1 MIHGERVYGTRMLHT
16 LWLSKLRAHACLPT
30 TGDPPPRGT
39 SRRHGGGA
47 ELEPEWLRLTPGKS
61 QVEKYRREERRHR
74 DIIDGI
80 RLKIEAKTKRLTDA
94 FRKFDENSDGVVSYS
109 EFRAGLFNLG
119 AID

>member
-1 MIHGERVYGTRMLHT
+1 MENFSVLASHRSPREPI
-16 LWLSKLRAHACLPT
+16 
-30 TGDPPPRGT
+30 PPM
-39 SRRHGGGA
+39 S
-47 ELEPEWLRLTPGKS
+47 GKS

-94 FRKFDENSDGVVSYS
+94 FRKFDENSDGEVSYS